1 MADDN
6 NNNNSTTDHVAIEIT
21 DLQHDNKRIPQ
32 TPFTSS
38 AVPSREQRDE
48 EFDQEML
55 HRAIADTG
63 RWTYGTISVEAWVL
77 DDTTGKLVRPL
88 KAYWVDPVYIL
99 DNAKNEALLRLTD
112 QSRPDFVRPDPLSPG
127 IGLPGTLWSELS
139 RNNLLDRGTS
149 RRGIKNLNTK
159 NRIAWRRLEEIRN
172 DPDQPYKLRLQLAV
186 KARIGLAA
194 GVKFQ
199 FPNGTQVISS
209 VYGTRYHRY
218 NKVKVSIEYTI
229 LIKFSRC
236 YR

>member
-1 MADDN
+1 M
-6 NNNNSTTDHVAIEIT
+6 
-21 DLQHDNKRIPQ
+21 L
-32 TPFTSS
+32 
-38 AVPSREQRDE
+38 DE
-48 EFDQEML
+48 
-55 HRAIADTG
+55 
-63 RWTYGTISVEAWVL
+63 
-77 DDTTGKLVRPL
+77 TTGKLFRPK
-88 KAYWVDPVYIL
+88 KAYWVDEVYIL

-172 DPDQPYKLRLQLAV
+172 DPDQSYNLRLQLAV

-199 FPNGTQVISS
+199 FPNGTQVYMAR